1 MKNKKLLKL
10 EISGGIFLIFAG
22 SFMHFVYSNFWPNLF
37 TSLIAPINE
46 SVWEHMKLAYF
57 PLFVFSIFEFLIL
70 KFKNKSKF
78 FFTKVSE
85 MYLIMLVT
93 TVSFYTYSGI
103 LGYNLLIADILTYVL
118 AVIVGQVFS
127 YKALNN
133 DINKKNY
140 LLWGWFL
147 LTILI
152 FCFSLF
158 TFWQPNI
165 SLFIPQ
171 G

>member
-1 MKNKKLLKL
+1 
-10 EISGGIFLIFAG
+10 
-22 SFMHFVYSNFWPNLF
+22 
-37 TSLIAPINE
+37 
-46 SVWEHMKLAYF
+46 MKLAYF

-78 FFTKVSE
+78 FFTKVLE
-85 MYLIMLVT
+85 MYLIMIVT

-103 LGYNLLIADILTYVL
+103 LGYNLLVADILTYVL

-127 YKALNN
+127 YKSLNN
-133 DINKKNY
+133 EINKKGY
-140 LLWGWFL
+140 LLWGWVL

-158 TFWQPNI
+158 TF
-165 SLFIPQ
+165 
-171 G
+171 